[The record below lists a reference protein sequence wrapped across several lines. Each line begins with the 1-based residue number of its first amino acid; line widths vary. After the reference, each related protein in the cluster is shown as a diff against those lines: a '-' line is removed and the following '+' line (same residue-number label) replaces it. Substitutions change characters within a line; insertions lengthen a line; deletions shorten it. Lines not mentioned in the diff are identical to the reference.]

1 MRDIKV
7 EKGSKWKHFKGSTI
21 EVLEL
26 GKSSETLED
35 LVIYTH
41 NNEVWVRTLEMFLSD
56 ESVKNRKDN
65 ITNQEYRFERI
76 G

>member
-1 MRDIKV
+1 MREDKV
-7 EKGSKWKHFKGSTI
+7 EKGSIWKHFKGSTI

-35 LVIYTH
+35 LVIYKH
-41 NNEVWVRTLEMFLSD
+41 NNEVWVRPLEMFLTT

-65 ITNQEYRFERI
+65 VTNQEYRFERI